1 LTRLRSRITWRT
13 ASFAAGLLI
22 LAGWTALLWIGIR
35 EPLTWTKD
43 VWAGGFVP
51 GTSRIMLAP
60 FPAFLSLDVFD
71 VDVHS
76 HGAHLFI
83 FGSDSGGRDLL
94 ALTARGAPL
103 SLELV
108 GLVVA
113 ARFVVGACLGFAIGF
128 GSRLARDLGNSLGTV
143 VIGFPY
149 LALAIVAI
157 QAVAP
162 KGRIVAFAVGMT
174 LIGWRDIAELVAER
188 IEHVRSQPFSMA
200 AAGLGT
206 GPLRFFQLHVVPFLR
221 PALGVELPFQVSAV
235 LVLLAE
241 LGYLQIFLGQ
251 PVKLENYGGP
261 PTVLLSQPEWGQ
273 LLAGARDYIQAN
285 QIGPVLVPALAIF
298 ALALAFEL
306 VGTAIRGRTRLSS

>member
-1 LTRLRSRITWRT
+1 MIRLGRRVTWR
-13 ASFAAGLLI
+13 ALSLAVGAVI
-22 LAGWTALLWIGIR
+22 LVGWTVLLWIGIH

-51 GTSRIMLAP
+51 GSDRIILAP
-60 FPAFLSLDVFD
+60 FPAFATLNVFD

-76 HGAHLFI
+76 HGTHLFI
-83 FGSDSGGRDLL
+83 FGSDPGGRDLL
-94 ALTARGAPL
+94 ALTARAAPL

-113 ARFVVGACLGFAIGF
+113 ARFLVGVCLGFAIGF
-128 GSRLARDLGNSLGTV
+128 GSRLARDLGNALGSV

-157 QAVAP
+157 QAVTP

-200 AAGLGT
+200 AAALGT

-241 LGYLQIFLGQ
+241 LGYLQIFVGQ
-251 PVKLENYGGP
+251 PVQLENYGGP
-261 PTVLLSQPEWGQ
+261 STVLLSQPEWGQ

-306 VGTAIRGRTRLSS
+306 VGSAVRGRTRLSS